1 MTLSEELNRSQTIAP
16 ERALW
21 IKELKKSNTPSRA
34 VDEIERN
41 ASLECCELFFLRKLL
56 TKRKRRLLA
65 GLVPPSQCPPRLHRL
80 PLPQL
85 HPLVLT
91 DVTKARLAT
100 AQKRSGRAPVSRAK
114 AIDRCNVV

>member
-41 ASLECCELFFLRKLL
+41 ASLECCELFLRKLL

-65 GLVPPSQCPPRLHRL
+65 GLVPPSQRQVRSRLVRG
-80 PLPQL
+80 
-85 HPLVLT
+85 
-91 DVTKARLAT
+91 AE
-100 AQKRSGRAPVSRAK
+100 
-114 AIDRCNVV
+114 